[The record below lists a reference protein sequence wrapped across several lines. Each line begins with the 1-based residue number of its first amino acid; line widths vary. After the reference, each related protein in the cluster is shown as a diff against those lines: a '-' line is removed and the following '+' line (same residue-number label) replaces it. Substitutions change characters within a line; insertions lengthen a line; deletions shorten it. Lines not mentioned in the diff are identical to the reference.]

1 LALGKTL
8 HGEGESAMATSR
20 HSVLANLG
28 MARKL
33 GLGFALVLLLTVAVA
48 AIGIAA
54 LHSVGQRFDGLSQLG
69 QFNTDLLR
77 LRQHE
82 QAFALR
88 SDIKEAEAL
97 RSGLQS
103 LAERA
108 RSLPALAAAEA
119 DLAAYGQA
127 FEAFVEAVQAKELA
141 LDMASWSVS
150 SVANNLDVL
159 QAGLADD
166 ATYTLKQS
174 QGQQGGEFLEQA
186 GQVAQVSRL
195 MLQAMDEARVRLDK
209 SRKGEEGEQGRIAQT
224 VEAAQLVEQLKAG
237 VSDAGYQSVLG
248 EVAGHIASF
257 SDKLNEYTDLL
268 GKEQGIKAQLQ
279 ARAEQVTGRVDQ
291 AYAVDQQAMQAEL
304 SRNSLAI
311 ALATALALLVG
322 ILAAWLITR
331 AVVGPLKR
339 VIGRAQRIAAGELRL
354 ESEAARNDEVG
365 QLMQAMQQMAAG
377 LSGVVSGL
385 QQGIEQLAGSAQALS
400 AVTEQTNREVG
411 SQKEETE
418 QVATAMQQMTAT
430 VHDVARNAEEAA
442 QAAQA
447 ADDKVDAGQRVVRQ
461 SMQRIEQLATAADTA
476 SAGIDSLSAEIHT
489 IGDVLAVI
497 KSVAEQTNLL
507 ALNAAIEAARAG
519 EQGRG
524 FAVVADEVRALARR
538 TRQSTEEIERLV
550 ASLRGNA
557 QQSVAQIRGSTEL
570 VRLAVADALQTES
583 ALGSIAL
590 AVSQIQQMNQQ
601 IAAAAEQQSSVA
613 EEINRSVTQIRGS
626 ADQAALAMQDN
637 ARSSIE
643 LAQLG
648 SDLKGMVGHFRL

>member
-1 LALGKTL
+1 
-8 HGEGESAMATSR
+8 MATSR
-20 HSVLANLG
+20 HGVLANLG

-54 LHSVGQRFDGLSQLG
+54 LHSVGQRFDGLRQLG
-69 QFNTDLLR
+69 QINTDLLR

-97 RSGLQS
+97 RSGLQN

-166 ATYTLKQS
+166 GTYTLKQS

-224 VEAAQLVEQLKAG
+224 VEAAQLVEQLKAAVG
-237 VSDAGYQSVLG
+237 DAGYQSVLG

-304 SRNSLAI
+304 ARNRLAI
-311 ALATALALLVG
+311 ALATGLALLVG
-322 ILAAWLITR
+322 VLAAWLITR

-339 VIGRAQRIAAGELRL
+339 VIGRAQRIAAGELSL
-354 ESEAARNDEVG
+354 DSEAPRSDEVG

-447 ADDKVDAGQRVVRQ
+447 ADDKVDAGQRVVRE

-489 IGDVLAVI
+489 IGDVLEVI

-583 ALGSIAL
+583 ALGSIAV
-590 AVSQIQQMNQQ
+590 AVSLIQQMNQQ

-613 EEINRSVTQIRGS
+613 EEISRSVTQIRGS

-648 SDLKGMVGHFRL
+648 NDLKGMVGHFRL

>member
-1 LALGKTL
+1 MGTSK
-8 HGEGESAMATSR
+8 HG
-20 HSVLANLG
+20 VLANLG

-54 LHSVGQRFDGLSQLG
+54 LHSVGQRFDGLRQLS

-82 QAFALR
+82 QAFALS
-88 SDIKEAEAL
+88 SDIHQAEAL
-97 RSGLQS
+97 RTGLQG

-108 RSLPALAAAEA
+108 RSLPALAAAETE
-119 DLAAYGQA
+119 LAAYGQA

-141 LDMASWSVS
+141 LDTASWSVS

-166 ATYTLKQS
+166 GVYTLKQS

-186 GQVAQVSRL
+186 AQVAQVSRL
-195 MLQAMDEARVRLDK
+195 MLQAMDEARVRLEK
-209 SRKGEEGEQGRIAQT
+209 SRKGEEGAGQQRIAQT
-224 VEAAQLVEQLKAG
+224 VEAASLVGQLQGAVG
-237 VSDAGYQSVLG
+237 DAGYQSVLG
-248 EVAGHIASF
+248 EVAGHIGSF
-257 SDKLNEYTDLL
+257 SEKLNEYTDQLAR
-268 GKEQGIKAQLQ
+268 EQGLKAQLQ
-279 ARAEQVTGRVDQ
+279 ATAEQVTGRVDQ
-291 AYAVDQQAMQAEL
+291 AFRMQQQALQAEL
-304 SRNSLAI
+304 QRNAVAI
-311 ALATALALLVG
+311 ALATGLALLVG
-322 ILAAWLITR
+322 VLAAWLITR
-331 AVVGPLKR
+331 AVVGPLKQ
-339 VIGRAQRIAAGELRL
+339 VIARAQRIAAGELGF
-354 ESEAARNDEVG
+354 AAQAPRRDEVG
-365 QLMQAMQQMAAG
+365 QLLQAMQQMAVG
-377 LSGVVSGL
+377 LSGMVSGL
-385 QQGIEQLAGSAQALS
+385 QQGIEQLAGNAQALS

-430 VHDVARNAEEAA
+430 VHDVARNAEQAA

-447 ADDKVDAGQRVVRQ
+447 ADDKVGSGQQVVRQ
-461 SMQRIEQLATAADTA
+461 SMQRIEQLAAAAETA

-538 TRQSTEEIERLV
+538 TRQSTEQIEALV

-570 VRLAVADALQTES
+570 VRLAVADALHTES
-583 ALGSIAL
+583 ALGSIAA
-590 AVSQIQQMNQQ
+590 AVSLIQQMNQQ

-613 EEINRSVTQIRGS
+613 EEISRSVTQIRGS

-648 SDLKGMVGHFRL
+648 TDLKGMVGHFRL

>member
-1 LALGKTL
+1 
-8 HGEGESAMATSR
+8 MAASR
-20 HSVLANLG
+20 HGVLANLG
-28 MARKL
+28 MARKM
-33 GLGFALVLLLTVAVA
+33 GLGFALVLLLTLAVA
-48 AIGIAA
+48 AIGIGA
-54 LHSVGQRFDGLSQLG
+54 LHSVGQRFDSLRELG
-69 QFNTDLLR
+69 RFNTDLLR

-88 SDIKEAEAL
+88 SDSEQAEAL
-97 RSGLQS
+97 RNGLRNLS
-103 LAERA
+103 ERA
-108 RSLPALAAAEA
+108 RGLPALAAAEA
-119 DLAAYGQA
+119 ELAAYGQA
-127 FEAFVEAVQAKELA
+127 FDAFVEVVQAKELA

-150 SVANNLDVL
+150 SVANNLDVM

-166 ATYTLKQS
+166 GAYTLKQS
-174 QGQQGGEFLEQA
+174 QGQQGSEFLEQSA
-186 GQVAQVSRL
+186 QVAQVSRL
-195 MLQAMDEARVRLDK
+195 MLQAMDQARVRLEQ
-209 SRKGEEGEQGRIAQT
+209 SRKGEADASQGRIAET
-224 VEAAQLVEQLKAG
+224 VEAAGLVDQLKA
-237 VSDAGYQSVLG
+237 VVADAGYQGVLG
-248 EVAGHIASF
+248 EVAGHIAGF
-257 SDKLNEYTDLL
+257 TEKLNEYTDLL
-268 GKEQGIKAQLQ
+268 GKEQGLKAQLQ
-279 ARAEQVTGRVDQ
+279 ARAEQVTERVEQ
-291 AYAVDQQAMQAEL
+291 AYVGQEQAMQGEL
-304 SRNSLAI
+304 TRNALAI
-311 ALATALALLVG
+311 AGATVLALLVG
-322 ILAAWLITR
+322 VLAAWLITR

-339 VIGRAQRIAAGELRL
+339 VIGRAQRIAAGELSL
-354 ESEAARNDEVG
+354 EPEAARDDEVG
-365 QLMQAMQQMAAG
+365 QLTQAVQHMAIA
-377 LSGVVSGL
+377 LSGIVSGL

-400 AVTEQTNREVG
+400 TVTEQTNREVG

-442 QAAQA
+442 LAAQA
-447 ADDKVDAGQRVVRQ
+447 ADAKVDSGQQVVRQ
-461 SMQRIEQLATAADTA
+461 SMQRIEQLAAAAETA
-476 SAGIDSLSAEIHT
+476 SSGIESLSAEIHT

-583 ALGSIAL
+583 ALGSIAA
-590 AVSQIQQMNQQ
+590 AVSLIQQMNQQ

-613 EEINRSVTQIRGS
+613 EEISRSVTQIRGS
-626 ADQAALAMQDN
+626 ADQAALAMQGN

-643 LAQLG
+643 LVQLG

>member
-1 LALGKTL
+1 MGASK
-8 HGEGESAMATSR
+8 HG
-20 HSVLANLG
+20 VLANLG

-33 GLGFALVLLLTVAVA
+33 GLGFALVLVLTLAVA

-54 LHSVGQRFDGLSQLG
+54 LHSVGQRFDSLRQLA

-88 SDIKEAEAL
+88 SDLQQAEAL
-97 RSGLQS
+97 RSGLQG

-108 RSLPALAAAEA
+108 RGLPALAAAET

-166 ATYTLKQS
+166 GVYTLKQS
-174 QGQQGGEFLEQA
+174 QGQQGGAFLEQA

-195 MLQAMDEARVRLDK
+195 MLQAMDEARVRLEK
-209 SRKGEEGEQGRIAQT
+209 SRKGEEGVSQERIAQT
-224 VEAAQLVEQLKAG
+224 VEAASLVSQLQGA

-248 EVAGHIASF
+248 EVAGHIGSF
-257 SDKLNEYTDLL
+257 SEKLNEYTDQLAR
-268 GKEQGIKAQLQ
+268 EQGLKAQLQ
-279 ARAEQVTGRVDQ
+279 ASAEQVTSRVDQ
-291 AYAVDQQAMQAEL
+291 AYLGQEQALQGELQRNAV
-304 SRNSLAI
+304 AI
-311 ALATALALLVG
+311 GLATALALLVG
-322 ILAAWLITR
+322 VLAAWLITR
-331 AVVGPLKR
+331 AVVGPLKH
-339 VIGRAQRIAAGELRL
+339 VIARAQRIAAGELSFDAQAPR
-354 ESEAARNDEVG
+354 RDEVG

-377 LSGVVSGL
+377 LSGIVSGL
-385 QQGIEQLAGSAQALS
+385 QQGIEQLAGNAQALS

-447 ADDKVDAGQRVVRQ
+447 ADEKVDSGQQVVRQ
-461 SMQRIEQLATAADTA
+461 SMQRIEQLAAAAETA

-489 IGDVLAVI
+489 IGDVLEVI

-538 TRQSTEEIERLV
+538 TRQSTEQIEILV

-583 ALGSIAL
+583 ALGSIAA
-590 AVSQIQQMNQQ
+590 AVSLIQQMNQQ

-613 EEINRSVTQIRGS
+613 EEISRSVTQIRGS

-648 SDLKGMVGHFRL
+648 TDLKGMVGHFRL